1 MFSRG
6 FMYERPMLG
15 HNMFEALPVNYDLGQ
30 AAAAPPV
37 VIAPTPPVIVTPS
50 SPSAMATV
58 GTIAVVGALGFFALE
73 LTGIT
78 HVLGL
83 KKYMR

>member
-30 AAAAPPV
+30 AAPAPVVVTTPPPV
-37 VIAPTPPVIVTPS
+37 VVTPS
-50 SPSAMATV
+50 SPMATI
-58 GTIAVVGALGFFALE
+58 GTVAVVGALGFFALE
-73 LTGIT
+73 LTGVT
-78 HVLGL
+78 HVLGI
-83 KKYMR
+83 KKYKR